1 MSIELNQ
8 RLALDAIK
16 QGDYH
21 GASVAFMA
29 LLKLEP
35 SNMEFCLMAAEMAEK
50 VEEKSLAA
58 KCYAHAAR
66 FYVTQNNIG
75 QAVVMMK
82 HYQAIHPH
90 EKRLCRQLFLCC
102 KNCNQNDS
110 PCFPLLPTND
120 KIRVS
125 LHNHDLFSLI
135 SDHAFNDL
143 LPSIEIK
150 YFKDGDVIAQ
160 DGEKAVALYLVAK
173 GGVLPR
179 LIEPESQHDLSIIHA
194 GGICGEVPFMTG
206 GEERTA
212 DLIAVG
218 ATILALIPYTAMA
231 TLIKTYPKVR
241 IALDTFYQKHLL
253 ERQLACTSF
262 FDILQEDAR
271 KKICKELHTIH
282 LKAGDVLFVEDA
294 TTPLD
299 VFIVRSG
306 WLSVNVLIDGQE
318 TLIYTAKNSHVLG
331 DTGLLAKKRYFTVR
345 AISDV
350 VIMHWLEAD
359 YQRCYKQCGVLRDRV
374 ANRML
379 AYQEAINE
387 LRLGNDSM
395 FIEPTIPKTFFM
407 Q

>member
-21 GASVAFMA
+21 AASLAFMA

-35 SNMEFCLMAAEMAEK
+35 NNIEFCLMAAEMAEK
-50 VEEKSLAA
+50 AEKKPLAA

-66 FYVTQNNIG
+66 FYVDQNNIG

-82 HYQAIHPH
+82 HYQAIYPH
-90 EKRLCRQLFLCC
+90 EKRLCRLLFRCC
-102 KNCNQNDS
+102 KNCNANNA
-110 PCFPLLPTND
+110 PCLPLLPAND

-150 YFKDGDVIAQ
+150 CFEDADMIAH

-179 LIEPESQHDLSIIHA
+179 LIETEQHRDLSIIHA
-194 GGICGEVPFMTG
+194 GGVCGEVPFMTG

-218 ATILALIPYTAMA
+218 TTILALIPYTAMA
-231 TLIKTYPKVR
+231 ELIKTYPKVR
-241 IALDTFYQKHLL
+241 TALDTFYQKHLL

-262 FDILQEDAR
+262 FDVLQEDER
-271 KKICKELHTIH
+271 KRICKELQTIH
-282 LKAGDVLFVEDA
+282 LKAGDVLFLEDS

-306 WLSVNVLIDGQE
+306 WLSVNVSIHGQE

-331 DTGLLAKKRYFTVR
+331 DTGVLAKKRYFTVR

-350 VIMHWLEAD
+350 IIMRWREAD
-359 YQRCYKQCGVLRDRV
+359 YQRCYQQHESLRERV
-374 ANRML
+374 ADRMI

-387 LRLGNDSM
+387 LRLGNDST
-395 FIEPTIPKTFFM
+395 FVEPNIPKTFFM
-407 Q
+407 T